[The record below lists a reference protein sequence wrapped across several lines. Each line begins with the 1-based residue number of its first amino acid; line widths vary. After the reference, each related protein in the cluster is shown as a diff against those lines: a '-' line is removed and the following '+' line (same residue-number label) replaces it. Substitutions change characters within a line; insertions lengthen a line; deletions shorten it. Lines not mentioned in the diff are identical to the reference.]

1 MLTYVLLCLSFA
13 LVGVVGLQLMY
24 LFYMDR
30 VMRERKLNIRELERT
45 NKRLTMQLEAVE
57 EGIVMQRAQVQ
68 TTRPEGLED
77 ETWADV
83 IDVH

>member
-1 MLTYVLLCLSFA
+1 MLTYVLIGLSFA
-13 LVGVVGLQLMY
+13 LVGVAGLQLMY

-30 VMRERKLNIRELERT
+30 VMRERKLTIRELERT
-45 NKRLTMQLEAVE
+45 NKRLTKQLEAAE
-57 EGIVMQRAQVQ
+57 EKVAMQRARIQ
-68 TTRPEGLED
+68 TILPDELED

>member
-1 MLTYVLLCLSFA
+1 MLTYVLIGLSFA
-13 LVGVVGLQLMY
+13 LVGVAGLQLMY

-30 VMRERKLNIRELERT
+30 VMRERKLTIRELERA
-45 NKRLTMQLEAVE
+45 NKRLTKQLEAAE
-57 EGIVMQRAQVQ
+57 EKVAMQRARIQ
-68 TTRPEGLED
+68 TILPDELED